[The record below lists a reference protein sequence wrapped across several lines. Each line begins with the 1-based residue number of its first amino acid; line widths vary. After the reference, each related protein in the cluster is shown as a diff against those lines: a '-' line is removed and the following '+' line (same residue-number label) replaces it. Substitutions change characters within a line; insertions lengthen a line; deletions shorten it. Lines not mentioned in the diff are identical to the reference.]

1 MDETENLKIQ
11 INQLKEFGID
21 QVTLNNKMALWQK
34 ELLLSHDKLEE
45 IITNLKQELFKMS
58 CKRNLAE
65 GYANKQIEVNIYLT
79 SQVADCK
86 KTILELEDEN
96 DELRAHRALL
106 EKLQLNS

>member
-45 IITNLKQELFKMS
+45 IITNLKQEFS
-58 CKRNLAE
+58 
-65 GYANKQIEVNIYLT
+65 NKQIEVNIYLT